1 MAAMDSTGQ
10 EGAGGGQ
17 PRCYRHPGRATWLR
31 CSRCD
36 RAICPFCS
44 HDSPVGQRCPECSR
58 GGGGA
63 RAASARSL
71 SHRAS
76 PTVVSIIALSAVV
89 FLIQRQN
96 PQFNLDFAHYTAAV
110 EQGQWWRIITAAFLH
125 SSSVFHIL
133 FNMYALYLFG
143 PNLERQ
149 LGAVSFAGLYLTSAA
164 AGGAL
169 FQFLSAGGA
178 VGASGAIFG
187 LFGAVLVGVLPLRR
201 TPQGAAHLRRLLLL
215 LGINLALPFITD
227 NIAWEAHL
235 GGLAAGMAVMAL
247 WQRLPQ
253 GPNVRYLRA
262 LTVYG
267 LGALILLAVI
277 AAA

>member
-1 MAAMDSTGQ
+1 MAAMDSEGQ
-10 EGAGGGQ
+10 GEAAYGQ
-17 PRCYRHPGRATWLR
+17 TRCYRHPDRATSLR

-58 GGGGA
+58 GGGAA
-63 RAASARSL
+63 RAVTARPL
-71 SHRAS
+71 SRRAT
-76 PTVVSIIALSAVV
+76 PAVIAIIALSAAVY
-89 FLIQRQN
+89 LIQRQN
-96 PQFNLDFAHYTAAV
+96 ALFNIDYAHYTAAV
-110 EQGQWWRIITAAFLH
+110 EQGEWWRIITAAFLH
-125 SSSVFHIL
+125 SRSLFHIL

-143 PNLERQ
+143 PGLERQ
-149 LGAVSFAGLYLTSAA
+149 IGAVSFTGLYLTSAA

-169 FQFLSAGGA
+169 FQFLSEGGA

-201 TPQGAAHLRRLLLL
+201 TPQGAAHLRRLLILL
-215 LGINLALPFITD
+215 AVNLALPLIAP

-253 GPNVRYLRA
+253 GPNARYLRA

-267 LGALILLAVI
+267 LGSLILLAVI

>member
-1 MAAMDSTGQ
+1 MDSEGQ
-10 EGAGGGQ
+10 GEAAYGQ
-17 PRCYRHPGRATWLR
+17 TRCYRHPDRATSLR

-58 GGGGA
+58 GGGAAQSVTA
-63 RAASARSL
+63 RPL
-71 SHRAS
+71 SRRAT
-76 PTVVSIIALSAVV
+76 PAVIAIIALSAVV
-89 FLIQRQN
+89 YLFQRQN
-96 PQFNLDFAHYTAAV
+96 ALFNIDYAHYTAAV
-110 EQGQWWRIITAAFLH
+110 EQGEWWRIITAAFLH
-125 SSSVFHIL
+125 SRSFFHIL

-143 PNLERQ
+143 PGLERQ
-149 LGAVSFAGLYLTSAA
+149 IGAVSFTGLYLTSAA

-169 FQFLSAGGA
+169 FQFLSEGGA

-187 LFGAVLVGVLPLRR
+187 LFGAVLVGVLPLRN
-201 TPQGAAHLRRLLLL
+201 TPQGAAHLRRLLILL
-215 LGINLALPFITD
+215 AVNLALPLIAP

-253 GPNVRYLRA
+253 GPNARYLRA

-267 LGALILLAVI
+267 LGSLILLAVI

>member
-1 MAAMDSTGQ
+1 MAAMDSTGP
-10 EGAGGGQ
+10 GDADSGQ
-17 PRCYRHPGRATWLR
+17 TWCYRHPDRATSLR

-44 HDSPVGQRCPECSR
+44 HDSPVGQRCPECS
-58 GGGGA
+58 GGGA
-63 RAASARSL
+63 RAVTARPL
-71 SHRAS
+71 SRRAT
-76 PTVVSIIALSAVV
+76 PAVIAVIALSAAVY
-89 FLIQRQN
+89 LIQRQN
-96 PQFNLDFAHYTAAV
+96 AQFNIDYAHYTAAV
-110 EQGQWWRIITAAFLH
+110 EQGEWWRIITAAFLH
-125 SSSVFHIL
+125 SRSLFHIL

-143 PNLERQ
+143 PGLERQ
-149 LGAVSFAGLYLTSAA
+149 IGAVSFTGLYLTSAA

-169 FQFLSAGGA
+169 FQFMSEGGA

-201 TPQGAAHLRRLLLL
+201 TPQGAAHLRQLLILL
-215 LGINLALPFITD
+215 AVNLALPLIAP

-253 GPNVRYLRA
+253 GPNTRYLRA

>member
-1 MAAMDSTGQ
+1 MVT
-10 EGAGGGQ
+10 
-17 PRCYRHPGRATWLR
+17 
-31 CSRCD
+31 
-36 RAICPFCS
+36 
-44 HDSPVGQRCPECSR
+44 
-58 GGGGA
+58 A
-63 RAASARSL
+63 RTL
-71 SHRAS
+71 SNRAS
-76 PTVVSIIALSAVV
+76 PAVISIIALSAVV

-96 PQFNLDFAHYTAAV
+96 PQFTWEFFHATIAV
-110 EQGQWWRIITAAFLH
+110 ERGEWWRIITAAFLH

-169 FQFLSAGGA
+169 FQFLSEGAA

-187 LFGAVLVGVLPLRR
+187 LFGAVLVGVLPLRG
-201 TPQGAAHLRRLLLL
+201 TPQGAANLRRLLLL
-215 LGINLALPFITD
+215 LGINLALPLIIPD
-227 NIAWEAHL
+227 IAWEAHL

>member
-1 MAAMDSTGQ
+1 MAAMDSTSQGDA
-10 EGAGGGQ
+10 GAGQ
-17 PRCYRHPGRATWLR
+17 TRCYRHPDRATSLR

-58 GGGGA
+58 GAGAA
-63 RAASARSL
+63 RAVTAPPL
-71 SHRAS
+71 SRRAT
-76 PTVVSIIALSAVV
+76 PAVIAIIALSAAVY
-89 FLIQRQN
+89 LIQRQSA
-96 PQFNLDFAHYTAAV
+96 QFNIDYAHYTAAV
-110 EQGQWWRIITAAFLH
+110 EQGEWWRIITAAFLH
-125 SSSVFHIL
+125 SRSFFHIL

-143 PNLERQ
+143 PGLERQ
-149 LGAVSFAGLYLTSAA
+149 IGAVSFTGLYLTSAA

-169 FQFLSAGGA
+169 FQFLSEGGA

-187 LFGAVLVGVLPLRR
+187 LFGAVLVGVLPLRS
-201 TPQGAAHLRRLLLL
+201 TPQGAAHLRRLLILL
-215 LGINLALPFITD
+215 AVNLALPLLAP

-253 GPNVRYLRA
+253 GPNARYLRA
-262 LTVYG
+262 LAVYG
-267 LGALILLAVI
+267 LGVLLLLAVI